1 MKEAAELIISK
12 EKASIGML
20 QRNFK
25 IGFNRA
31 DRIINQLGEMGIV
44 GPEYGTMPRKI
55 LVSLEDIDAIFQI
68 QLFEQVKK

>member
-1 MKEAAELIISK
+1 
-12 EKASIGML
+12 ML

-55 LVSLEDIDAIFQI
+55 LVSLEDIDAIFFKYNF
-68 QLFEQVKK
+68 FEQVKK